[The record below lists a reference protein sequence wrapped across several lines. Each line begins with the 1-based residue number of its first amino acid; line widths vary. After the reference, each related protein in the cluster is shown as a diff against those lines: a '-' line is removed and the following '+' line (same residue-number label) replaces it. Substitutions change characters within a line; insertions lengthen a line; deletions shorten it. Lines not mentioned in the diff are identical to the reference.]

1 MSLPRFSVNNP
12 ILVNLLAIIIV
23 VWGGTRALKMVREM
37 FPESRPNKLLITTVH
52 PGVAPEEIEKAITIK
67 IEEAV
72 RDVDGIEKINSVV
85 REGSSTTILT
95 LYNYVK
101 DADQMMQEIKA
112 EIDAIDDLPD
122 EAEKTTVKK
131 LEPKLPVI
139 SVALFGPGTDA
150 DRKRAARALRDDLLL
165 LPGVS
170 EVEMSGQRLDEISV
184 EIRPEKL
191 VEYDITFDEVA
202 QAIRETNLDVTGGQ
216 LEGDRSLISVRTLGE
231 EQRGVDLNKLLVR
244 SLSDG
249 RNIHLS
255 DVAHVT
261 DGFVDTEVEGFYN
274 GQPLINCTLYK
285 TASQDVIRISSL
297 VKAYVYGKQGKAFD
311 PHGFDAAAADPW
323 YWRPFSVT
331 YAYAAYWLKRV
342 AGYPDPMVYYERS
355 RANPFQHNFQVDLHT
370 DLARFVEGR
379 IDLMFGNGMQGLY
392 LVLLALIVFLNW
404 RVAFWTAAGIPVT
417 FLGGFILM
425 SMFGVTLNLI
435 SLMGMIIVLSIDVDE
450 AVVMGENVFRYI
462 EEGLSPKE
470 AAIKG
475 SEEVLWPVFIMTG
488 TTIGAFFPLLF
499 IEGQL
504 GDFMKMLPL
513 VCISSMLM
521 SMLEA
526 LVILPSH
533 LGHLKA
539 IRPATSQ
546 AGEWGLIRRGL
557 LRLSLVREWFMH
569 QLINVWYDRFIRL
582 SLRWRYVTLTAA
594 LASLSI
600 ALGMWY
606 GGVVP
611 TTWVQKMDSETL
623 VCNLEMPIGTP
634 VTQTKERLNDISA
647 AAVKLPEVVN
657 VQMLAA
663 LQVDIAGEGAVGFT
677 QASHV
682 GQLIIELKE
691 SYLRTK
697 SSEVIL
703 GELREVSEKLPGV
716 NSVTWISL
724 NGGPAGRSI
733 EIKLSTER
741 FDDSLAAAQTVKA
754 RLASFRGV
762 FDIDDN
768 ADSGLREVRL
778 KVREAARPTGVTVA
792 GLGNEVRSALYG
804 REARRITRNR
814 EDVKIMVRYP
824 EHYRRDI
831 YRVEDMW
838 IPVAADGGRNWVP
851 LREVAE
857 LTESQA
863 SNTIHRSQQQR
874 SVSIFADV
882 DEAVGNESEIVAA
895 VQKWLDSD
903 FQREHPGVR
912 AEMLGKTVEINKFTA
927 SMAFAFPMSLV
938 IIYVL
943 LAALFKSYVQ
953 PLVVMIAVPF
963 GVQGA
968 VIGHWIMG
976 YDLTIMSMIG
986 LVALN
991 GIVDNDSLVLVDF
1004 INNRQR
1010 AGLSLYEA
1018 SVEGSKL
1025 RLRAIL
1031 LTTVTVVAGMAPL
1044 MAEQSFQAKFL
1055 IPLAITLS
1063 FGLIFAT
1070 LLTLVVVPSI
1080 NMVFFDMKR
1089 AWHWLLLGE
1098 ADATGEEA
1106 ELVQEPATMA

>member
-23 VWGGTRALKMVREM
+23 VWGGACGLTMVREM
-37 FPESRPNKLLITTVH
+37 FPESRPNKLMIFTLH
-52 PGVAPEEIEKAITIK
+52 RGVAPQEIEKAVTIK
-67 IEEAV
+67 IEEAI
-72 RDVDGIEKINSVV
+72 RDIDGVEKINSVV
-85 REGSSTTILT
+85 REGASTTILT
-95 LYNYVK
+95 LYSYVK
-101 DADQMMQEIKA
+101 DVDQKLQEVKA
-112 EIDAIDDLPD
+112 EIDAIEDLPD
-122 EAEKTTVKK
+122 DAEKTTIKK

-139 SVALFGPGTDA
+139 SVALFGPGDPA
-150 DRKRAARALRDDLLL
+150 ERKRAARAMRDDLLL

-170 EVEMSGQRLDEISV
+170 EVEMAGQRLDEISV

-191 VEYDITFDEVA
+191 VEYDITFEEVA

-216 LEGDRSLISVRTLGE
+216 LEGDRTRVSVRTLGE
-231 EQRGVDLNKLLVR
+231 EQRGIDLNKLLVR

-249 RNIHLS
+249 RNIFLS
-255 DVAHVT
+255 DVADVR
-261 DGFVDTEVEGFYN
+261 DEFVDTQVEAFYN
-274 GQPLINCTLYK
+274 SQPLINCNIYK
-285 TASQDVIRISSL
+285 TASQDVIRISQL
-297 VKAYVYGKQGKAFD
+297 VKAYIKGKQGAAFD
-311 PHGFDAAAADPW
+311 PHGFDEAAAQPW
-323 YWRPFSVT
+323 YWRPFSV
-331 YAYAAYWLKRV
+331 AWAHGSYWLQRL
-342 AGYPDPMVYYERS
+342 AGHPDAMVYYERS
-355 RANPFQHNFQVDLHT
+355 RANPFQHHFQVDLHT

-379 IDLMFGNGMQGLY
+379 IDLMVGNGAQGLY
-392 LVLLALIVFLNW
+392 LILISLVLFLNW

-417 FLGGFILM
+417 FLGGFIIM
-425 SMFGVTLNLI
+425 SMLGVTLNLV

-462 EEGLSPKE
+462 EEGMSPKE

-475 SEEVLWPVFIMTG
+475 SEEILWPVIIMTA

-513 VCISSMLM
+513 VCIASMSM

-539 IRPATSQ
+539 IRPNTTPLSEL
-546 AGEWGLIRRGL
+546 GVIRRGL
-557 LRLSLVREWFMH
+557 LRLSLLREWLMKQF
-569 QLINVWYDRFIRL
+569 IEVWYDKFIRL
-582 SLRWRYVTLTAA
+582 SLRWRYVTLTAS

-606 GGVVP
+606 GGIVP

-623 VCNLEMPIGTP
+623 ICNLKMPVGTP
-634 VTQTKERLNDISA
+634 VTQTKERLKELSD
-647 AAVKLPEVVN
+647 AAVAIREVTN

-663 LQVDIAGEGAVGFT
+663 MQVDIAGEGAVGTT

-682 GQLIIELKE
+682 GQIIIELQE
-691 SYLRTK
+691 SHLRSRSSEIVLAELRTA
-697 SSEVIL
+697 
-703 GELREVSEKLPGV
+703 SEKLSGV

-733 EIKLSTER
+733 EIKLSAEK
-741 FDDSLAAAQTVKA
+741 FEESLTAVATVKA
-754 RLASFRGV
+754 KLATYNGV
-762 FDIDDN
+762 FDIDDDL
-768 ADSGLREVRL
+768 DSGLREVRL

-792 GLGNEVRSALYG
+792 TLGNEVRNAFYG
-804 REARRITRNR
+804 REARRVTRNR
-814 EDVKIMVRYP
+814 EDVKIMLRYP
-824 EHYRRDI
+824 EYYRQDL

-838 IPVAADGGRNWVP
+838 IPVTGDERRNWVP

-857 LTESQA
+857 LTEAHAYNSV
-863 SNTIHRSQQQR
+863 HRSQQQR
-874 SVSIFADV
+874 SVSILGDV
-882 DEAVGNESEIVAA
+882 DEAVASDTEIMVA

-903 FQREHPGVR
+903 FQRQHPGVR
-912 AEMLGKTVEINKFTA
+912 AEILGKTAETNKFLA
-927 SMAFAFPMSLV
+927 SIRFAFPMSLV

-968 VIGHWIMG
+968 IIGHWIMG

-1004 INNRQR
+1004 INTREQ
-1010 AGLSLYEA
+1010 AGMSLYEA

-1044 MAEQSFQAKFL
+1044 MAAQSFQAKFL

-1063 FGLIFAT
+1063 FGLVFAT
-1070 LLTLVVVPSI
+1070 LLTLIVVPAI

-1089 AWHWLLLGE
+1089 AWHWLWRGE
-1098 ADATGEEA
+1098 ADLTGEEA
-1106 ELVQEPATMA
+1106 EVKREPAAVG